1 MVDAFKSS
9 TGGDF
14 RVPPQNVD
22 NKAPANQKTSITI
35 ICESVEKPG
44 IIKPQ
49 LPKLEKRYPVC
60 GKGTKEVTK

>member
-1 MVDAFKSS
+1 MVNAFKSS
-9 TGGDF
+9 TAGDF

-35 ICESVEKPG
+35 ICEAEKRG

-49 LPKLEKRYPVC
+49 LPKLEKGYPIC
-60 GKGTKEVTK
+60 GKGTKKVTK